1 MNRVAIVVL
10 NYKGIED
17 TKACLASLS
26 QLTYLDFTIV
36 AVENGSKD
44 GSADEFRKLEAQYGD
59 KLVALCNKEN
69 LGFAGGVNTG
79 IHWALD
85 HNYDMVAL
93 FNNDATADPE
103 WLSKLTDRLNNT
115 PEASI
120 ATGLLLHE
128 GGKTIDST
136 GDWYSIWGLPFPR
149 NRGDHA
155 VHAPKSGMTFGATG
169 GATLYRAEL
178 FRTIGLFDDHF
189 FAYYE
194 DVDISF
200 RTQLI
205 GRKVMYEAD
214 ALAYHKQGAT
224 SSKMP
229 GFAVYQTF
237 KNLPLLF
244 WKNVPLG
251 LMPLIAPRFLLAYV
265 LIYGNTFTH
274 RSGWPATKG
283 LFKSLTLL
291 PYALRQRRQIQESKR
306 VSDHY
311 IKDLLWHDLPPDQT
325 GLRKFR
331 RIFTGK

>member
-1 MNRVAIVVL
+1 MNRVAIIVL
-10 NYKGIED
+10 NYKGIKD

-26 QLTYLDFTIV
+26 QLTYPNFTIV
-36 AVENGSKD
+36 AVENGSED

-59 KLVALCNKEN
+59 KLIALYNM
-69 LGFAGGVNTG
+69 
-79 IHWALD
+79 IS
-85 HNYDMVAL
+85 L
-93 FNNDATADPE
+93 FNNDATADTE
-103 WLSKLTDRLNNT
+103 WLTKLVERLENT

-120 ATGLLLHE
+120 VTGLLLHE

-155 VHAPKSGMTFGATG
+155 VHTPKSGMTFGATG

-265 LIYGNTFTH
+265 LIYANTFTH

-306 VSDHY
+306 VTDHY

-331 RIFTGK
+331 RIITGK